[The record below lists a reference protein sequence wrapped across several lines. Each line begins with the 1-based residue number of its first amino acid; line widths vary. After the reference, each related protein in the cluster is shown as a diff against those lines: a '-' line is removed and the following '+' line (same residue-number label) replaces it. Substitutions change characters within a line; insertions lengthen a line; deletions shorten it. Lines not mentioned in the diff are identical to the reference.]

1 MIKSQLIKRFPNIKE
16 SQAEGLA
23 NIWEKVLTLI
33 FDEVKRISE
42 PEMTEL
48 HVDLREEMI
57 LEHAKLRSY
66 IADKVITAQT
76 EKSNP
81 NKIDLEKEEELC
93 FNVNGLDKIRNTGK
107 IIAENIWLRKYHERW
122 KLKTRSAL
130 AKEKKPK
137 ANKLVIKKVGDNHFI
152 PKSFIRKYWSENGR
166 IRKNNINGPKITSR
180 NIPFSQWGFVK
191 NLYSDKLEAYFGLI
205 EGDASIPLQKLL
217 DFEPLNG
224 PQKKAVIGFIVIQ
237 RFRNP
242 KFIDDY
248 NKRLKPIVIGHYGED
263 KASDLSHQRKMYE
276 SLYSNNEAYN
286 KVAQPLNQNQWV
298 IIRSPNS
305 KILLPDIC
313 NILSKTSSGVFFVV
327 PLTYKD
333 CLFVLPSKA
342 DEYPFPRH
350 ITATNELEEIL
361 RSFIV
366 YYSEAEFLSYVNYE
380 FKNIDRKSVDEEKL
394 VKLVTELSQREPA
407 I

>member
-1 MIKSQLIKRFPNIKE
+1 MIKSQLIRRFPNIKE

-23 NIWEKVLTLI
+23 NIWGRVVALI
-33 FDEVKRISE
+33 FDEVERISS

-48 HVDLREEMI
+48 HIDLKEEMI
-57 LEHAKLRSY
+57 LEHAQLRFF
-66 IADKVITAQT
+66 IIDKVINLQT
-76 EKSNP
+76 EHSHP
-81 NKIDLEKEEELC
+81 NEINLHKEEQLC
-93 FNVNGLDKIRNTGK
+93 FNANGHDKISNTGK
-107 IIAENIWLRKYHERW
+107 MIAENVWLRKYHERW

-130 AKEKKPK
+130 AKEKNPK
-137 ANKLVIKKVGDNHFI
+137 TTKLAIKEVNDNHFI
-152 PKSFIRKYWSENGR
+152 PKSFIRKYWSEKGK
-166 IRKNNINGPKITSR
+166 IRRSTIDGVEITSN

-248 NKRLKPIVIGHYGED
+248 NKRLKPIVIEHYGKD
-263 KASDLSHQRKMYE
+263 KADEASHQREMYE

-298 IIRSPNS
+298 LIRSPNN

-313 NILSKTSSGVFFVV
+313 NILSSASSGVFFVV
-327 PLTYKD
+327 PLTFKD
-333 CLFVLPSKA
+333 CLFVLPNKA
-342 DEYPFPRH
+342 DEYPFSRQ
-350 ITATNELEEIL
+350 ITATEELEEIL
-361 RSFIV
+361 RNFIL
-366 YYSEAEFLSYVNYE
+366 YYCGAEFLSCLNSDFNSYS
-380 FKNIDRKSVDEEKL
+380 RKPVDEEKMVDL
-394 VKLVTELSQREPA
+394 VKKLSKRDRD

>member
-57 LEHAKLRSY
+57 LEHAKLRSH
-66 IADKVITAQT
+66 IVDKVITAQT

-93 FNVNGLDKIRNTGK
+93 FNVNGLDKISNTGK

-130 AKEKKPK
+130 AKEKNPK

-166 IRKNNINGPKITSR
+166 IRKNNINGTKITSR

-248 NKRLKPIVIGHYGED
+248 NKRLKPIVIDHYGED
-263 KASDLSHQRKMYE
+263 KANDLSHQRKIYE

-305 KILLPDIC
+305 KVLLPDIC

-361 RSFIV
+361 RSFIL